1 MNASYAMGIWLGL
14 ATLPLAAFAQ
24 QAAAPAPTS
33 SAAPGTGA
41 PAAASSTP
49 AAAKPTTPTLPPL
62 PPIDSAAFH
71 AMESQ
76 IMPLKPG
83 EIRQLHRDADAA
95 DRAASEPP
103 RFVPRPVSSSML
115 AVLSPGSTPPVVR
128 VFPNYVS
135 AVLFID
141 ESGNPL
147 LIDAVDLP
155 GGDAS
160 TKPFNVTW
168 SGDPKHRTN
177 GLTISPTQMYSTGN
191 IVVHLAGVKVP
202 VPVMLISGQREV
214 DTQAGIRVAGVG
226 SGLPAEH
233 LPGAADAG
241 LQAFLDGVP
250 PKAAKAMTTSVPDV
264 QVWRLD
270 DHFVVRAG
278 AERTLTSPAWLDKK
292 SSPDGTTVYVVGA
305 VSPLVMLTDGQTISV
320 QVSGY

>member
-1 MNASYAMGIWLGL
+1 
-14 ATLPLAAFAQ
+14 
-24 QAAAPAPTS
+24 
-33 SAAPGTGA
+33 
-41 PAAASSTP
+41 
-49 AAAKPTTPTLPPL
+49 
-62 PPIDSAAFH
+62 
-71 AMESQ
+71 
-76 IMPLKPG
+76 MPLSPDH
-83 EIRQLHRDADAA
+83 IRQIHRDADAV

-115 AVLSPGSTPPVVR
+115 AVLSPGSTPPIVR

-147 LIDAVDLP
+147 PIESVDVP

-160 TKPFNVTW
+160 NKPFNVTW

-177 GLTISPTQMYSTGN
+177 GLTISPTQMYSMGN
-191 IVVHLAGVKVP
+191 IVVHLDGVKVP

-226 SGLPAEH
+226 AGLPAEH
-233 LPGAADAG
+233 LPGASDAG

-250 PKAAKAMTTSVPDV
+250 PKDAKSLTTTTPDV
-264 QVWRLD
+264 QVWELGSR
-270 DHFVVRAG
+270 FIVRTTG
-278 AERTLTSPAWLDKK
+278 ERMLTSPAWLDKR
-292 SSPDGTTVYVVGA
+292 SSPDGTTVYVTSP